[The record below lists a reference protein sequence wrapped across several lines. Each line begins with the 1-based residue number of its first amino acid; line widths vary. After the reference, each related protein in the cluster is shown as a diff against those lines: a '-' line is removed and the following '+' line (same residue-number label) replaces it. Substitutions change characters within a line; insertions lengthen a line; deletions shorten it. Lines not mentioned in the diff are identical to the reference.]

1 MKIFWLGG
9 VAEKN
14 DFKKMQEKGNTQI
27 AANIT
32 QLNYIEGIEET
43 TNTSVKI
50 LNSNFEPAFPKY
62 KEIFVKKRKWIRKGK
77 ENIDIGFINIPV
89 FKYIHK
95 TIKLKQEMRKIIKNE
110 LAKDELNIFFIYA
123 MTSPLMLL
131 AKFIKKHIKN
141 KNYVICLIVPD
152 LPEFMNMNRQN
163 IIKNILLK
171 YNRRIIYKS
180 IKYIDKFVLFAEPMA
195 EHLKV
200 DPKDYIVIEGMTNAT
215 SKKLIE
221 ESIIKENYIMY
232 AGGMNEKYG
241 ALNLV
246 KAFTCL
252 ENKNIEL
259 WLYGIG
265 DATKTIKEL
274 AKKDSRIKYKGIISN
289 DQIINIEKK
298 AKLLVNPRPTS
309 EEYTKYSFPSKNME
323 YMLSGTPLLT
333 TKLPAM
339 PKEYYKY
346 IYCIDDES
354 INGIKKAL
362 IETLGKSEEE
372 LLEKGNEAKEFVLR
386 QKNNIIQAQKIID
399 FLRRK
404 ITNEKI

>member
-32 QLNYIEGIEET
+32 QLNYIEGIEKA
-43 TNTSVKI
+43 TNESVKI

-62 KEIFVKKRKWIRKGK
+62 KEIFIKKRKWIRKGK
-77 ENIDIGFINIPV
+77 ENIDVGFINIPV

-95 TIKLKQEMRKIIKNE
+95 TIKLKQEMKKIIKNE
-110 LAKDELNIFFIYA
+110 LSKDELNIFFIYA

-131 AKFIKKHIKN
+131 AKFMKKHIKN

-163 IIKNILLK
+163 IIKSILLK
-171 YNRRIIYKS
+171 YNRKIIYKS

-195 EHLKV
+195 EYLRLE
-200 DPKDYIVIEGMTNAT
+200 PKDYIVVEGMVNVT
-215 SKKLIE
+215 SKDKIKE
-221 ESIIKENYIMY
+221 EKQISKENYIMY
-232 AGGMNEKYG
+232 AGGINEKYG
-241 ALNLV
+241 VLNLV

-265 DATKTIKEL
+265 DATKAIKEL
-274 AKKDSRIKYKGIISN
+274 AKKDNRIKYKGIISN

-309 EEYTKYSFPSKNME
+309 EEYTKYSFPSKNIE
-323 YMLSGTPLLT
+323 YMYSGTPLLT
-333 TKLPAM
+333 TKLPGM

-346 IYCIDDES
+346 VYLLKD
-354 INGIKKAL
+354 
-362 IETLGKSEEE
+362 ETLEGMKKILNEILTRENRE
-372 LLEKGNEAKEFVLR
+372 LEEKGIRAKEFVFTE
-386 QKNNIIQAQKIID
+386 KNNKIQAERIIK
-399 FLRRK
+399 FCM
-404 ITNEKI
+404 NETK